1 MSDCLDYWKEIQIFF
16 KGDTATANPNLLF
29 KFRKLGL
36 EDTDSELDEE
46 NAKKNNQMFGI
57 QN

>member
-1 MSDCLDYWKEIQIFF
+1 MSSVIFYL
-16 KGDTATANPNLLF
+16 KVKPQLLILKFFF

-46 NAKKNNQMFGI
+46 IAKKNNQMFGF
-57 QN
+57 